1 MYIVG
6 LTGGIG
12 SGKTTAAARFAE
24 HGVTI
29 VNSDAIAREIV
40 AAGSPALAEIVAR
53 YGSDL
58 LTDEQELDRQ
68 ALRKIVFN
76 DQQER
81 RWLEQL
87 THPMIAE
94 LTHQRLQAPQRAD
107 EPPYRI
113 LESPLLLES
122 QQHEKVNCV
131 LLVDIPHHQ
140 QIDRTT
146 KRDNNDEALVRSII
160 DSQLPREHKQ
170 QRADYILDN
179 SGDIEQLK
187 HKVDELHQ
195 HFCDLA
201 KQERATT

>member
-1 MYIVG
+1 
-6 LTGGIG
+6 
-12 SGKTTAAARFAE
+12 
-24 HGVTI
+24 
-29 VNSDAIAREIV
+29 
-40 AAGSPALAEIVAR
+40 
-53 YGSDL
+53 
-58 LTDEQELDRQ
+58 
-68 ALRKIVFN
+68 
-76 DQQER
+76 
-81 RWLEQL
+81 
-87 THPMIAE
+87 MIAE